1 MKIKT
6 VPLLYLLAFMSLHCA
21 REVSIDLPE
30 EETKVVAICHFTT
43 GQHFQVN
50 ISLSQAVNDGSS
62 PVYPKDLTASIL
74 AEGQFF
80 DWLQREKGDGNN
92 YYWRNIQ
99 NKLPQP
105 GVKYGLVVSV
115 PGYPIVEATSSIP
128 VHYPVEPVHISR
140 EDLVIDTLANG
151 SAELRIPLELRL
163 QQLPPTGRYFA
174 FYLNHDT
181 NVYESFDPPVID
193 EQIEQQPTNF
203 LADGRTISLLH
214 NIPEPVVL
222 INENYWADD
231 RRTLYLTARIP
242 FDLKTERPVRLY
254 ITWRTLSEDFYKYHL
269 SISRQGGSQPI
280 SDPDAVYNNIN
291 GGLGNFSGYAVSVDT
306 VDIPAF

>member
-1 MKIKT
+1 MKIKS
-6 VPLLYLLAFMSLHCA
+6 LLLFIPVMLSLRCA
-21 REVSIDLPE
+21 REITIDLPE
-30 EETKVVAICHFTT
+30 EETKVVAICHFTE
-43 GQHFQVN
+43 GQHFRAN

-62 PVYPKDLTASIL
+62 PVYPTEVDATLSIG
-74 AEGQFF
+74 GQFY
-80 DWLQREKGDGNN
+80 DLLYREKGDGNN
-92 YYWRNIQ
+92 YYWRSHIS
-99 NKLPQP
+99 KLAQS
-105 GVKYGLVVSV
+105 GIEYTLVVKV
-115 PGYPIVEATSSIP
+115 PGYPAAQASSSIP
-128 VHYPVEPVHISR
+128 THYPLEHVVITR
-140 EDLVIDTLANG
+140 QDITIDTLPDG

-163 QQLPPTGRYFA
+163 QNLPSSKRYFA

-181 NVYESFDPPVID
+181 NVYESFNPPVID

-242 FDLKTERPVRLY
+242 FDPKTERPSRLY
-254 ITWRTLSEDFYKYHL
+254 ITWRTLSEEFYRYHL
-269 SISRQGGSQPI
+269 SLSRQGGNQPL
-280 SDPDAVYNNIN
+280 SDPDAVYNNME

-306 VDIPAF
+306 VDIPNF